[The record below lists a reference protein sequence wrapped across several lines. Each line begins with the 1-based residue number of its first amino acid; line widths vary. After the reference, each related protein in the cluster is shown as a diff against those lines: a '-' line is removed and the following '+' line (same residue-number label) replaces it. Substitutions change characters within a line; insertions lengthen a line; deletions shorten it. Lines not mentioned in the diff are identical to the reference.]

1 MAENKKIQEQRITLN
16 PTGVKIIENEEGVK
30 GKQLEVTLI
39 EAGWSKNGNYYS
51 KQVAES
57 VADHILESKK
67 LYMDHDLT
75 MSGQPRSLKEV
86 VAIAVESYK
95 EDGKAKAIVEM
106 TENPNTVWLYELAKQ
121 FPHEV
126 GLSIDARARV
136 KEGEIEGQ
144 TGRIIEDIVKL
155 NSVDF
160 VTTPSAGGE
169 VTRIA
174 ASEEFEKVLND
185 LKTTAERLN
194 SVNEGNKNKE
204 INNMAEEKVVQTETL
219 TLESLQSNHSDI
231 VEALKDKWAKDN
243 EDAKKVG
250 ELEGQVDDLTS
261 KLSEAE
267 GKNKDLE
274 AEVDKY
280 KLVEAERGKKEK
292 VQKLLAD
299 SDLSDSQI
307 SEVFENTLMALD
319 SEEEI
324 TKHIQDR
331 VNIVNSV
338 SGVVEG
344 NGERKTDVIEDEV
357 AASDTEE
364 EVKSTW
370 DGDSFVKSIK
380 RSNK

>member
-1 MAENKKIQEQRITLN
+1 MAENKKIQEQQITLN
-16 PTGVKIIENEEGVK
+16 PTGVKIIEQEDGK

-39 EAGWSKNGNYYS
+39 ESGWSKNGNYYS
-51 KQVAES
+51 KEVAES

-86 VAIAVESYK
+86 VAIAVEAYK
-95 EDGKAKAIVEM
+95 EDGRAKAIVEM
-106 TENPNTVWLYELAKQ
+106 TENPNTIWLYELAKQ
-121 FPHEV
+121 FPQEV

-136 KEGEIEGQ
+136 KEGEMEGK

-174 ASEEFEKVLND
+174 ASVEFEKVLND
-185 LKTTAERLN
+185 LKSTAERLN
-194 SVNEGNKNKE
+194 SVNEDNKNKE
-204 INNMAEEKVVQTETL
+204 INNMAEEKVVKTETL
-219 TLESLQSNHSDI
+219 TLESLQSNHGDI
-231 VEALKDKWAKDN
+231 VEALKSKWAKDS
-243 EDAKKVG
+243 EEAKKVG
-250 ELEGQVDDLTS
+250 ELQGQVDDLTS

-267 GKNKDLE
+267 GNNKDLE

-280 KLVEAERGKKEK
+280 KLIEAEREKKDK
-292 VQKLLAD
+292 VKTLLAS
-299 SDLSDSQI
+299 SDLSSSQV
-307 SEVFENTLMALD
+307 SEVFENTLMSLD
-319 SEEEI
+319 GEEEI
-324 TKHIQDR
+324 KQHIQDR

-357 AASDTEE
+357 ATEE
-364 EVKSTW
+364 KSEEAKSTW
-370 DGDSFVKSIK
+370 DGDSFVNSIK
-380 RSNK
+380 RSK